1 MTINETISYCK
12 SLEYYS
18 LQDFAGKN
26 FNKVYKF
33 LHDRTSVEPN
43 DILIPSIFTC
53 IAIDGKLNEN
63 EWKFISNFIGGYTY
77 EKAFSIAGEFYCKDA
92 QDIVKNLF
100 DTFTGEVR
108 DAFLNLCIAVLCVDK
123 RVDGAEVEFLRSL

>member
-18 LQDFAGKN
+18 LQDFASKN
-26 FNKVYKF
+26 YNTVYKF

-77 EKAFSIAGEFYCKDA
+77 EKAVSMASEFYCEEA
-92 QDIVKNLF
+92 QNIVKGVFN
-100 DTFTGEVR
+100 TFTGEIR
-108 DAFLNLCIAVLCVDK
+108 EAYLNLCIAVLCVDK
-123 RVDGAEVEFLRSL
+123 GVDGKEVEFLRSL